1 MARAL
6 VTEPSLVL
14 ADEPTGNLDS
24 RSTSDVLDLLDE
36 LHDAGRTIVLI
47 THEHEVAARSRR
59 TLVVEDG
66 RVVRDTPL
74 PRRSLAARIT
84 DEVVAP

>member
-1 MARAL
+1 MDAAAAPTRARR
-6 VTEPSLVL
+6 TVL
-14 ADEPTGNLDS
+14 RGG
-24 RSTSDVLDLLDE
+24 RVLDPTSADSSGSPAEPGSGPTAL
-36 LHDAGRTIVLI
+36 A
-47 THEHEVAARSRR
+47 
-59 TLVVEDG
+59 VEDG